1 MSRTLRFNRGSWV
14 IVGAVAGLVAGLLV
28 GPTLAQSPEP
38 GTNPPAEHTITVT
51 GTGTIKVSPDLADV
65 QLGVSVT
72 RDTVKAARD
81 DAAAAM
87 TKVIDALHALGIA
100 DADIQTSYLNISPVY
115 DYNVG
120 NRITGYAVNNSVSVH
135 VRDLAKAADV
145 IDDSVSAGA
154 TTVNGISFDVANRS
168 TLEQQAREAAVKDA
182 RAHADAL
189 ASAAGVTIVGVASI
203 SESQMVTP
211 WPYAIGAPMAAGD
224 VAKTPVAPGTSD
236 ITLTVS
242 IVYLIG

>member
-1 MSRTLRFNRGSWV
+1 MSKTVEFNRGSWV

-38 GTNPPAEHTITVT
+38 GTNSPAEHTITVT

-65 QLGVSVT
+65 QLGVAVT

-87 TKVIDALHALGIA
+87 AKVIDALHALGIA

-135 VRDLAKAADV
+135 VRDLAKVADV
-145 IDDSVSAGA
+145 IDDG
-154 TTVNGISFDVANRS
+154 G
-168 TLEQQAREAAVKDA
+168 
-182 RAHADAL
+182 
-189 ASAAGVTIVGVASI
+189 AAGTRSGRQGRARPCRYARFSRRRHDHRSRVHLRVADGHA
-203 SESQMVTP
+203 V
-211 WPYAIGAPMAAGD
+211 ALRHGRGD
-224 VAKTPVAPGTSD
+224 GRS
-236 ITLTVS
+236 
-242 IVYLIG
+242 